1 MGFISK
7 NNKVVLSAFLTQK
20 GREFMI
26 NGSLEDFQVKY
37 YSMADP
43 DVNYLVESN
52 LSSGFIPDLS
62 GNHEGSVRSLANG
75 IEQKYTIS
83 GGVNVSVLGTNL
95 ELGGLVNKIGF
106 SYPNLE
112 VTHNKNK
119 NHIEVD
125 VPVKVTGNITGNEQ
139 VRVYVLP
146 PSQGTSSTIY
156 TNVELENNG
165 IMNWKDTILIEKSLK
180 VKINK
185 PVSSEMFKVML
196 KVVAYKSS
204 VDIPENSS
212 VITLEGKFL

>member
-7 NNKVVLSAFLTQK
+7 NNKVILSAFLTQK

-37 YSMADP
+37 YSMSDP

-52 LSSGFIPDLS
+52 LTSGFIPDLS
-62 GNHEGSVRSLANG
+62 GNHEGGVRSLANG

-83 GGVNVSVLGTNL
+83 GGDNVGVLGTDL
-95 ELGGLVNKIGF
+95 KLGGLINKVGF
-106 SYPNLE
+106 TSKTIEL
-112 VTHNKNK
+112 THNKNK
-119 NHIEVD
+119 NYIEVD
-125 VPVKVTGNITGNEQ
+125 VPVMVTGSITGNEQ
-139 VRVYVLP
+139 VKVYVLP
-146 PSQGTSSTIY
+146 PSQGTSSAIY

-165 IMNWKDTILIEKSLK
+165 IMNWKDTVLLEKSLR

-185 PVSSEMFKVML
+185 NINTEAFKIIL

-204 VDIPENSS
+204 VDIPENNS